1 MSGMRSTD
9 VAVIVPVKPARAAKS
24 RLAADLDGEA
34 RARLVRAML
43 TDVLAAIRGAHDGP
57 VLVVS
62 SDGSY
67 DAIVGR
73 FDATRLPDRDAGYN
87 AAVALALGSPEVAA
101 AGAALVIPAD
111 QPRARA
117 ADVAAVIE
125 AIATHEV
132 VLVPALDGGTGALGL
147 RPPGAITPAFGE
159 ESAASH
165 RAAAAAAGGALAEL
179 EAESLRHDV
188 DTIDDLMDR
197 DPPPLGAETAR
208 FAAGLPSGVAG
219 G

>member
-9 VAVIVPVKPARAAKS
+9 VAVIVPVKPARDAKS
-24 RLAADLDGEA
+24 RLAADLDAEA

-43 TDVLAAIRGAHDGP
+43 TDVLAVIRDAHGGP
-57 VLVVS
+57 LLVVS

-73 FDATRLPDRDAGYN
+73 FEATRLADRDAGYN

-147 RPPGAITPAFGE
+147 RPPDAITPTFGE
-159 ESAASH
+159 ASAASH
-165 RAAAAAAGGALAEL
+165 RAAATTAGRALAEL

-188 DTIDDLMDR
+188 DTIDDLIDR

-208 FAAGLPSGVAG
+208 FTAGLPSGVG
-219 G
+219 RG

>member
-1 MSGMRSTD
+1 MSGTRSTD
-9 VAVIVPVKPARAAKS
+9 VAVIVPVKPARSAKS

-57 VLVVS
+57 LLVVC

-87 AAVALALGSPEVAA
+87 AAVALALGSPAVTT

-117 ADVAAVIE
+117 TDVAAVIE
-125 AIATHEV
+125 ALATHAV

-147 RPPGAITPAFGE
+147 RPPEAIAPAFGE

-165 RAAAAAAGGALAEL
+165 RAAAATAGRALAEL

-188 DTIDDLMDR
+188 DTIDDLIDR
-197 DPPPLGAETAR
+197 APPPLGAETAR
-208 FAAGLPSGVAG
+208 FTAELPSGG
-219 G
+219 GGD